1 MGYDQLARITR
12 VTDENLYT
20 TKYAYDNLSQLTEI
34 EQANQAKTK
43 YTYDNLARLTEIKDA
58 NQNLTKFE
66 YDAFFRPT
74 ATILPMEQRNQT
86 AYDKFGQIVSETDF
100 NGSTINY
107 TYDTLGRLEK
117 KPSQTPESR
126 PFLIPMTLLH
136 RNCGLWQMD
145 AV

>member
-1 MGYDQLARITR
+1 MGYDQFGRITR

-43 YTYDNLARLTEIKDA
+43 YTYDNLARLTEIKYA
-58 NQNLTKFE
+58 KQNLTKFE

-100 NGSTINY
+100 NGDTINY

-117 KPSQTPESR
+117 KPSHTPESR
-126 PFLIPMTLLH
+126 PLFIPMTLLH
-136 RNCGLWQMD
+136 RNFGL
-145 AV
+145 